1 MVDHQDISVVS
12 LGWAH
17 SLFCNGGTRVC
28 VFVSQL
34 VRPSWG
40 AELSAVVPVCVC
52 VRVCEHVKDEKE

>member
-1 MVDHQDISVVS
+1 M
-12 LGWAH
+12 
-17 SLFCNGGTRVC
+17 C

>member
-1 MVDHQDISVVS
+1 MVDHQDVSVVS

-34 VRPSWG
+34 VRPSRG
-40 AELSAVVPVCVC
+40 AELSAVVPVCEG
-52 VRVCEHVKDEKE
+52 VRVCVCEGV